1 MNKVPMRLCIMTKEK
16 YPKQELLRVV
26 RTPEGKVLVDSSD
39 KQKVNGRGCYIKKD
53 VNVIEEARKT
63 GILDRELDVMI
74 PDDIYNELVYLA
86 ESKIKQK

>member
-1 MNKVPMRLCIMTKEK
+1 MNKVPMRLCIITKEK

-74 PDDIYNELVYLA
+74 PDDIYNELVDLA

>member
-1 MNKVPMRLCIMTKEK
+1 MSKVPMRLCIITKEK
-16 YPKQELLRVV
+16 YPKNELLRVV
-26 RTPEGKVLVDSSD
+26 RTPEGTVMVDNTD

-63 GILDRELDVMI
+63 GILDVELDTMI
-74 PDDIYNELVYLA
+74 PDEIYNELVDIA